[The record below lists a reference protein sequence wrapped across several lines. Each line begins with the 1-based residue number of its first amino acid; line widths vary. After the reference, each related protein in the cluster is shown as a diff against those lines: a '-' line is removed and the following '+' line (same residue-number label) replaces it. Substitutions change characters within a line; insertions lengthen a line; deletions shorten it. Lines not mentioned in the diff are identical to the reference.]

1 MALPDR
7 IGGLLRRVWNHSGLF
22 ALAVLAA
29 MMATAWLLSV
39 TVGLT
44 RGLYEGIFM
53 AAAILFAVRDFA
65 LKVQG
70 GTSPLRTLRLSP
82 LAMGIIPLA
91 SLWLIIRLAAAY
103 QWFGPPR

>member
-7 IGGLLRRVWNHSGLF
+7 IGGLPRRVWNHSGLF

-44 RGLYEGIFM
+44 QGLLEGMFM
-53 AAAILFAVRDFA
+53 AIGILYAIREIALEMHGGSSLLQALRVNRLVRG
-65 LKVQG
+65 VV
-70 GTSPLRTLRLSP
+70 P
-82 LAMGIIPLA
+82 LALI
-91 SLWLIIRLAAAY
+91 WLLFRLAAAY